1 MSKKPIVRKAFLTCA
16 ALIFAQVLTLEA
28 GQRKKAS
35 VDFDGAADTKV
46 SILDQVQLELERSGS
61 KWAAQRQVVIGDLY
75 WCDRLAKG
83 KLKTSKLFGNPFDD
97 ALIATN
103 LECET
108 VRKRALLL
116 GLPEELR
123 DRPSLPS
130 GSIYPVL
137 KDPRLKKDWLAF
149 VKAQKSK
156 LDRFDEQLKRKRITR
171 VQHEDLLEDMKSL
184 ARMWENTQA
193 MLMKRRK

>member
-1 MSKKPIVRKAFLTCA
+1 MSKKSIVRRVLLVCA
-16 ALIFAQVLTLEA
+16 ALMSAQVLTLEA
-28 GQRKKAS
+28 GQRKKTS
-35 VDFDGAADTKV
+35 VDFDGAADSKV
-46 SILDQVQLELERSGS
+46 PILDQIHLELERSGS

-103 LECET
+103 LDCPT

-123 DRPSLPS
+123 EPPSRAT
-130 GSIYPVL
+130 GSIYPEL
-137 KDPRLKKDWLAF
+137 KDPRLKKDWIAF
-149 VKAQKSK
+149 VRVQTAD
-156 LDRFDEQLKRKRITR
+156 LDRYTHHLKKKKITQAEYESLVR
-171 VQHEDLLEDMKSL
+171 GLESR

-193 MLMKRRK
+193 ILMKARK